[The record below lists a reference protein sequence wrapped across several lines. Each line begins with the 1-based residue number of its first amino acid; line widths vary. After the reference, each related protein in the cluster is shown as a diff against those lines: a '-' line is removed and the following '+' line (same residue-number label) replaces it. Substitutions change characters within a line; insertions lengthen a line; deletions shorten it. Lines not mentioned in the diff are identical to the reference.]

1 MYEDET
7 AVRGVSLKRFDAIV
21 VGAGTGGCL
30 TAKAVAEAGFDVCL
44 VDRKRREDIGEKVC
58 GDAIGKHHFDNLGVG
73 YPVGE
78 ELERTMLG
86 VRIHSPDRTNVFQV
100 KDERLYG
107 FIINRRLFGQ
117 RLLDDALNA
126 GATLLESTLAL
137 EPAVQDNSVT
147 GISAKNLR
155 TEEKLKLRGRVVV
168 DASGYSAV
176 LRKKLPP
183 EVGVEANIDT
193 RDVCVVYREIRKLK
207 KQVAE
212 PNFCEIYLSQQ
223 WAPGGY
229 SWFFAESGNRVN
241 VGLGV
246 AMSGDFPKPKDQ
258 FYDNYLSM
266 PFLDGSSVLDAGT
279 WYDPTR
285 RPLDCM
291 TGNGIVIVGD
301 AACQV
306 NPIHGGGMGPSMRGG
321 ACAGETIVEAIGN
334 GDVSRNGL
342 WAYNLRY
349 MQSYGAKQAGLD
361 VFRLLLQRL
370 GDEGLNYVMEHR
382 LITEEDLLT
391 ASMGGDAR
399 LNITEKTIRVFR
411 GLRKLGLLKKL
422 NDAANLLKRVRQH
435 YEDYP
440 PSPRDFDSWKRK
452 AQVMIGEAQRWR
464 QEK

>member
-1 MYEDET
+1 M
-7 AVRGVSLKRFDAIV
+7 KKFDVIV

-30 TAKAVAEAGFDVCL
+30 AAKTIADAGLNVCL
-44 VDRKRREDIGEKVC
+44 IDRKKKEEIGQKVC
-58 GDAIGKHHFDNLGVG
+58 GDAIGKHHFDDLGID

-78 ELERTMLG
+78 ELERTMMG
-86 VRIHSPDRTNVFQV
+86 VRIHSPDRKNVFEV
-100 KDERLYG
+100 KGERLYG

-117 RLLDDALNA
+117 RLLKDAIDA
-126 GATLLESTLAL
+126 GATLFESSLVL
-137 EPAVQDNSVT
+137 EPVIQNDFVT
-147 GISAKNLR
+147 GISAKGLK
-155 TEEKLKLRGRVVV
+155 TEEKLKLFGQIVV

-183 EVGVEANIDT
+183 EIGVQATIDIS
-193 RDVCVVYREIRKLK
+193 DVCVVYREIRELK
-207 KQVAE
+207 EQVSQ
-212 PNFCEIYLSQQ
+212 PDFCEIYLSQE

-229 SWFFAESGNRVN
+229 SWFFAEGENNVN

-246 AMSGDFPKPKDQ
+246 AMSGDFPKPRNQ
-258 FYDNYLSM
+258 FYKNFLSL
-266 PFLDGSSVLDAGT
+266 PLFVGSSLIDAGT

-321 ACAGETIVEAIGN
+321 ASAGETILEAIEK
-334 GDVSRNGL
+334 GDASRDAL
-342 WAYNLRY
+342 WSYNIRY
-349 MQSYGAKQAGLD
+349 MHSYGAKQAGLD
-361 VFRLLLQRL
+361 VFRLLLQGL
-370 GDEGLNYVMEHR
+370 GDEGLDYVMEHR

-399 LNITEKTIRVFR
+399 LNITEKAVRFFR
-411 GLRKLGLLKKL
+411 GLRKLSFLKKL
-422 NDAANLLKRVRQH
+422 RDAAALLKRVRQH

-440 PSPRDFDSWKRK
+440 ASAKGFEPWRRR
-452 AQVMIGEAQRWR
+452 AQSLIEEAERWQKQR
-464 QEK
+464 